1 MGLRQTGTA
10 RMTEVTLSL
19 QLIGIETIVTA
30 RHCPD
35 DREYGYR
42 DVPGKGIR

>member
-1 MGLRQTGTA
+1 
-10 RMTEVTLSL
+10 MTEVTLSL

-42 DVPGKGIR
+42 VVPGKGIR